1 VKKHFL
7 TLALLAGAATAA
19 HAQTQRVHFGLKAGV
34 SIAQFVG
41 SDAPDD
47 NLVRTVSRVGLSG
60 GGLAEI
66 SFAEHWAIQPEL
78 LYTMKGTKE
87 IFLSTSTRFQRLG
100 YLEVPVL
107 LKFKIPHFFV
117 EAGPQ
122 VGVLVQATQRV
133 EAAAS
138 SEELDNKTDF
148 RTTDLGYALGLGVQ
162 DTNGLLLGVRY
173 NGGLLN
179 NTSTTPQLS
188 LRNSAF
194 HIYVGYVFSASK

>member
-1 VKKHFL
+1 VKKQLL
-7 TLALLAGAATAA
+7 TLLLLAGAVISAQ
-19 HAQTQRVHFGLKAGV
+19 AQTQRVHFGLKAGI

-41 SDAPDD
+41 SDAPDN
-47 NLVRTVSRVGLSG
+47 NLVRTVSRAGLSG

-66 SFAEHWAIQPEL
+66 SLTEHWAVQPEV

-87 IFLSTSTRFQRLG
+87 VFLSTSTRFQRLG

-107 LKFKIPHFFV
+107 LKFNIPHFFV

-122 VGVLVQATQRV
+122 VGVLLQAKQRV
-133 EAAAS
+133 ETSGGDA
-138 SEELDNKTDF
+138 ELANKADF

-173 NGGLLN
+173 NGGLV
-179 NTSTTPQLS
+179 NTTTTSPQLS

-194 HIYVGYVFSASK
+194 HIYVGYVFGGK